1 MSVVRRCVFAEGWS
15 VRGQGKQ
22 DGWSPAGQGGGRGGS
37 ENCWD
42 CVMFLGYVLSIVFHD
57 FRNKTNLAK
66 IIVDYV

>member
-1 MSVVRRCVFAEGWS
+1 MVTLHLLVREG
-15 VRGQGKQ
+15 
-22 DGWSPAGQGGGRGGS
+22 GGS

-57 FRNKTNLAK
+57 FRNNTNLAK